1 MKEEQIKKH
10 LNKAIESQVPDA
22 WNDLEHRLHKEE
34 HLQEPGEPTP
44 VNKVKAIK
52 KRNVTKRLSLA
63 AAICLIVFS
72 TLTFTPALAA
82 LQEVYDKLFSSQH
95 IDDIGV
101 RTALD
106 MGYGKSIGQSYYD
119 KEHDITVRFEKIM
132 TDDKETKL
140 LLTYQSDT
148 TDLENYYIDLFEGY
162 SSINLIVADKE
173 KTKLNTVGWGSR
185 YYDAKENK
193 VAEALSFQSIKP
205 YEGKQIRLEVEDL
218 TIYDKNSSSKVEAV
232 WPLDFKLDASA
243 VSERESVNLDED
255 FTFENITYHIKRVEF
270 SALETRVVVTG
281 KDTKI
286 MTDEDGMRYEVMSE
300 LEKQFLNARKIDEED
315 GYIVD
320 EEKSG
325 VFLRSDGQRVDPIFS
340 KGEVQGED
348 DEYVMVFAPV
358 KNRHDCVLEVGE
370 NSKIPL
376 TK

>member
-10 LNKAIESQVPDA
+10 LNKAIENQVPDV
-22 WNDLEHRLHKEE
+22 WNDLEHRLHQAD
-34 HLQEPGEPTP
+34 HLQEPRETAA
-44 VNKVKAIK
+44 VNKVKALK
-52 KRNVTKRLSLA
+52 KRNITKRLSLA

-101 RTALD
+101 KKALD
-106 MGYGKSIGQSYYD
+106 MGYGKSIGQTYYD

-140 LLTYQSDT
+140 LLTYQSDK

-162 SSINLIVADKE
+162 STINLIVSDKE
-173 KTKLNTVGWGSR
+173 KTNLHTVGWGSR

-193 VAEALSFQSIKP
+193 VVEALSFQSIKP
-205 YEGKQIRLEVEDL
+205 YEGQEVRLEVEDL
-218 TIYDKNSSSKVEAV
+218 TIYDKTSSSKVEAV
-232 WPLDFKLDASA
+232 WPLDFKLDESA
-243 VSERESVNLDED
+243 VSERESVNIDKE
-255 FTFENITYHIKRVEF
+255 FSFENITYHIKRVEF

-320 EEKSG
+320 EKN
-325 VFLRSDGQRVDPIFS
+325 
-340 KGEVQGED
+340 
-348 DEYVMVFAPV
+348 PV
-358 KNRHDCVLEVGE
+358 CF
-370 NSKIPL
+370 
-376 TK
+376 